1 MTDDEVEKYRIEESE
16 LEHKGWFFTLHFAI
30 RSSDWIK
37 VCIGMQNK
45 ANRWND
51 PGTKLIGLTDVLSVG
66 QTRTSN
72 RNHKVKKV

>member
-16 LEHKGWFFTLHFAI
+16 LEHKGWFFTLNFAI

-45 ANRWND
+45 ANRWNG
-51 PGTKLIGLTDVLSVG
+51 PGSKLIGPTDVL
-66 QTRTSN
+66 
-72 RNHKVKKV
+72 